1 MNVYSELRE
10 HARLKWKRA
19 RIAAREEYKRDLA
32 EINKLAKSLVGRPR
46 KRPHSTR
53 AIRAAGQVQ
62 FSELYISE
70 AVAVILRDSPMTLT
84 ELTLEVQRRGCR
96 ENDDPR
102 KVAHAI
108 RATMLYHRAQ
118 YKRDKSGAGSPS
130 PSALDC
136 GNRARG

>member
-1 MNVYSELRE
+1 MNVYGELRE

-19 RIAAREEYKRDLA
+19 KIAAREEYKRDLL
-32 EINKLAKSLVGRPR
+32 EINKLAKALVGHPR

-53 AIRAAGQVQ
+53 AIRASGIVQ

-70 AVAVILRDSPMTLT
+70 AVAVVLRDSAMTLT
-84 ELTLEVQRRGCR
+84 ELTLEIQRRGCR

-108 RATMLYHRAQ
+108 RAVMLYHRAK
-118 YKRDKSGAGSPS
+118 YKRDKSGRW
-130 PSALDC
+130 SA
-136 GNRARG
+136 NT